1 MKKILVMMALVMV
14 CLCCCDTIQK
24 EETTISDGKVTV
36 SEETKEG
43 GLCSVDVISRRYYD
57 HDTGLE
63 CYRFEDKDDV
73 VLDSIVI
80 KNAVDTIIGKG
91 YYAGKYLVPHN
102 GTMTIYWKNEQSV
115 RVAYGTY
122 DWRWIRHKYIV
133 KVGSANH
140 LEVSVDDES
149 LYVGNFQVYEK
160 DVD

>member
-43 GLCSVDVISRRYYD
+43 GLCSVDVISGRFYD
-57 HDTGLE
+57 SATGLE
-63 CYRFEDKDDV
+63 RYSIEEKDDV

-115 RVAYGTY
+115 RVY
-122 DWRWIRHKYIV
+122 DRRWIRHKYIV

-140 LEVSVDDES
+140 LEVSVDRES
-149 LYVGNFQVYEK
+149 LFVGNFQVYEK

>member
-1 MKKILVMMALVMV
+1 MKKILVMMALVVV

-24 EETTISDGKVTV
+24 EETTISDSKVTV
-36 SEETKEG
+36 SKETKEG
-43 GLCSVDVISRRYYD
+43 GLCSVDVISGRFYD
-57 HDTGLE
+57 SATGLE
-63 CYRFEDKDDV
+63 RYCIEEKDDV

-102 GTMTIYWKNEQSV
+102 GTMTIYWKNEQSS
-115 RVAYGTY
+115 VAY
-122 DWRWIRHKYIV
+122 DRRWIRHKYIV

-140 LEVSVDDES
+140 LEVSVDNES
-149 LYVGNFQVYEK
+149 LFVGNFQVYEK

>member
-1 MKKILVMMALVMV
+1 MKKILFALAMV

-24 EETTISDGKVTV
+24 EETTISDSKVTV

-43 GLCSVDVISRRYYD
+43 GLCSVDVISRSNI
-57 HDTGLE
+57 
-63 CYRFEDKDDV
+63 FEHKDDV

-102 GTMTIYWKNEQSV
+102 GTMTIYWKNEQ
-115 RVAYGTY
+115 GTQGY
-122 DWRWIRHKYIV
+122 VGPYKWRWIRHKYIV

-140 LEVSVDDES
+140 LEVTVDEES